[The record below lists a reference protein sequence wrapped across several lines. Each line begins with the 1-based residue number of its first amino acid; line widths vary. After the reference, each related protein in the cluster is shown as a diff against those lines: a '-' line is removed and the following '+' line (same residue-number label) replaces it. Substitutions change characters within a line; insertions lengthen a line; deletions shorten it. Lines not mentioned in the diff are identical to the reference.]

1 MTSRPP
7 TGLTGTGNSA
17 YVLLDTENQD
27 PICSHNN
34 EQIRLMYPC
43 RKIYIYL
50 GYLRL
55 SGSTYSN

>member
-17 YVLLDTENQD
+17 HVLLHIENQD
-27 PICSHNN
+27 PICSHIN
-34 EQIRLMYPC
+34 EQITLMYSC
-43 RKIYIYL
+43 RKKYIYL
-50 GYLRL
+50 GGLRL